1 MQKKVG
7 IITFHAAHNYGSSL
21 QSYALQTVVSSME
34 NTQCEII
41 NFRTEAQK
49 DQYRPL
55 TKRKGMKYVLKNL
68 YFLLNY
74 RPRKSKYDIFE
85 RFISEKLVKSPREYE
100 SLEQLQAADL
110 DYTHYI
116 SGSDQIWNTAP
127 NDANMAYFLPFV
139 KHGKRIAYAPSF
151 GQIGNIRFKNQIK
164 QYLEQ
169 YDSLSVREEA
179 GAKLVEE
186 LTGEK
191 VPVLVDPTMLLEK
204 QEWEKLVSKQRTIEG
219 EYIFFYTLFADS
231 EMIQMVKKVSKALGI
246 PVVISNVSN
255 QYEIFS
261 GFQKHIETGP
271 MEFLNLIQN
280 AKFVCTSS
288 FHGTV
293 FSILLHKPFMAIR
306 GVTDKRISNLL
317 SVTSLKQHSVLSP
330 DEITK
335 ERVDGLMSTDF
346 TASDAAIQRER
357 KRSMEY
363 LEKALKE

>member
-1 MQKKVG
+1 MNRKVG
-7 IITFHAAHNYGSSL
+7 IMTFHAAHNYGSSL
-21 QSYALQTVVSSME
+21 QSYALQKFVSRMGA
-34 NTQCEII
+34 QCEII
-41 NFRTEAQK
+41 NFRTEVQK

-74 RPRKSKYDIFE
+74 RTRKAKYNIFE
-85 RFISEKLVKSPREYE
+85 QFISEKLVKSDQEYE
-100 SLEQLQAADL
+100 SLDQLQAADL

-127 NDANMAYFLPFV
+127 NDASMAYFLPFV
-139 KHGKRIAYAPSF
+139 KRGKRVAYAPSF
-151 GQIGNIRFKNQIK
+151 GQIGNIRYKDQIK

-179 GAKLVEE
+179 GAELVEE
-186 LTGEK
+186 LVGEK

-204 QEWEKLVSKQRTIEG
+204 QEWEKLMPKQRLIEG
-219 EYIFFYTLFADS
+219 EYIFFYTLFADL

-261 GFQKHIETGP
+261 GFQKHTETGP

-306 GVTDKRISNLL
+306 GATDKRISNLL
-317 SVTSLKQHSVLSP
+317 NVTSLKQHSVLSP
-330 DEITK
+330 GEITK
-335 ERVDGLMSTDF
+335 ECLDGLMSADF
-346 TASDAAIQRER
+346 TASDAAVQKER

-363 LEKALKE
+363 LENALRE

>member
-1 MQKKVG
+1 MDKKVG

-21 QSYALQTVVSSME
+21 QSYALQNVVSRMD
-34 NTQCEII
+34 TQCEII

-74 RPRKSKYDIFE
+74 KPRKAKYDIFE
-85 RFISEKLVKSPREYE
+85 QFISEKLVKSSREYE

-139 KHGKRIAYAPSF
+139 KKGKRIAYAPSF
-151 GQIGNIRFKNQIK
+151 GQIGNIRYKDQIK

-179 GAKLVEE
+179 GAQLVEE
-186 LTGEK
+186 LIGKK

-204 QEWEKLVSKQRTIEG
+204 REWENLIPKQRLIEG
-219 EYIFFYTLFADS
+219 EYIFFYTLFADT
-231 EMIQMVKKVSKALGI
+231 EMIRIVKKVSQVLGI

-261 GFQKHIETGP
+261 GFLKHTETGP
-271 MEFLNLIQN
+271 MEFLSLIQN

-306 GVTDKRISNLL
+306 GATDKRISNLL
-317 SVTSLKQHSVLSP
+317 NVTSLEHRSVLSP

-335 ERVDGLMSTDF
+335 DRVDGLMSIDF
-346 TASDAAIQRER
+346 TASDVAIQQER
-357 KRSMEY
+357 KRSLDY

>member
-1 MQKKVG
+1 MRKKVG

-21 QSYALQTVVSSME
+21 QCYALQNFVSRMGA
-34 NTQCEII
+34 QCEII

-74 RPRKSKYDIFE
+74 KPRKAKYDIFE
-85 RFISEKLVKSPREYE
+85 RFISEKLVKSPKEYE

-139 KHGKRIAYAPSF
+139 KKGKRIAYAPSF
-151 GQIGNIRFKNQIK
+151 GQIGNIRYKDQIK
-164 QYLEQ
+164 QYLER

-179 GAKLVEE
+179 GAQLVEE
-186 LTGEK
+186 LIGEK
-191 VPVLVDPTMLLEK
+191 VPVLIDPTMLLEK
-204 QEWEKLVSKQRTIEG
+204 REWENLIPKQRLIEG
-219 EYIFFYTLFADS
+219 EYIFFYTLFADP
-231 EMIQMVKKVSKALGI
+231 EMIQMVKKVSQALEI

-255 QYEIFS
+255 QYEILS

-271 MEFLNLIQN
+271 MEFLNLIRN

-306 GVTDKRISNLL
+306 GATDKRISNLL
-317 SVTSLKQHSVLSP
+317 NVTSLKQHSVLSP

-335 ERVDGLMSTDF
+335 DRVDDLMETDF
-346 TASDAAIQRER
+346 TASDAAIQQER
-357 KRSMEY
+357 KLSLDY
-363 LEKALKE
+363 LERALKE